1 MVSARGLLITKHTG
15 PLVRLSQNSGGYAVA
30 HTMYVCTHTHS
41 RINYGANGSIR
52 AEMGVKPEHHH
63 AQRPD
68 PKHTPLQCRQL
79 RHLGVSVAPA
89 APRQRELRE
98 ERRVG
103 VDWQLPGTRHTS
115 IRTSFAYTGVCPYSG
130 SSSKLGVGTC
140 RWHPGV
146 AAAEP

>member
-1 MVSARGLLITKHTG
+1 MRFAIYMYIYIDTVRWHLHLLLSFTKRDN
-15 PLVRLSQNSGGYAVA
+15 PQWRLSQNSGGYAVA

-79 RHLGVSVAPA
+79 RHLSVSVAPA
-89 APRQRELRE
+89 APRQRALRE
-98 ERRVG
+98 GRRVG
-103 VDWQLPGTRHTS
+103 VDWQLPVTRHTS
-115 IRTSFAYTGVCPYSG
+115 IRTRPTIHVRGG
-130 SSSKLGVGTC
+130 MHDK
-140 RWHPGV
+140 
-146 AAAEP
+146 